1 MGILTTVNSSFNV
14 HITEKVLVKL
24 LKKKKIEKKWAPHIY
39 AFFSDV
45 PVQDIVK
52 FALKHKIPLEE
63 IKKYY
68 EEYIKNYYP
77 NKQLEDIFVY

>member
-1 MGILTTVNSSFNV
+1 MGIINTVNASFKIN
-14 HITEKVLVKL
+14 ISEKILVKL
-24 LKKKKIEKKWAPHIY
+24 IKEKKIEKKWSAHIY

-52 FALKHKIPLEE
+52 FAIKYQIPLGV

-68 EEYIKNYYP
+68 EKYVKNYFP